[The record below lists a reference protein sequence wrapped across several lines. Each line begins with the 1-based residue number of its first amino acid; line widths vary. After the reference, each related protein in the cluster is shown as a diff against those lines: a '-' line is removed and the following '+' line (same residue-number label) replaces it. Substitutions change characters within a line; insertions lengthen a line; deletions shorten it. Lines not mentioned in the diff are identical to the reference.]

1 MEVSIGDII
10 LAVAALWAAYKAGQ
24 LSIILPVTRMIK
36 KEIED
41 GTLDPSFL
49 EDAAEP
55 AEAAEELLRFER
67 VSGQY
72 YAYSAN
78 SGQFL
83 AQGAN
88 FMTLFES
95 IKARFPGQNFRVN
108 KVQAELSDEE
118 VGTMVQS
125 IFKVF
130 GDKDDINSKTG
141 Q

>member
-49 EDAAEP
+49 EDDVEP
-55 AEAAEELLRFER
+55 ADAEELLRFER

-72 YAYSAN
+72 YAYAES
-78 SGQFL
+78 SGKFL
-83 AQGAN
+83 AQGPN
-88 FMTLFES
+88 FMALFQT
-95 IKARFPGQNFRVN
+95 IKDRFPGQNFRVN
-108 KVQAELSDEE
+108 KLQAELSDEE

-130 GDKDDINSKTG
+130 GDKDDSTSKSR